1 MTQKFAEAPGYRLDA
16 AQTVKSGMDRPALD
30 DVQPRQQRRFRAARQ
45 LIKSP
50 VMLLAVAY
58 LMLVVAF
65 AIAPGIFA
73 PHDPEAQSLT
83 RRLLPPLS
91 KAGDTTYWLGTDS
104 LGRDMLSRVIYG
116 ARISVIVA
124 LAGVVLAGAI
134 GIVVGTISGFYGG
147 MIDDFLG
154 WLVNVQLSFP
164 FLLLAVAVAA
174 VLGPGLRN
182 IIIVLAITTWVSYS
196 RVMRGQ
202 VMTIRDSEYVQAA
215 RVIGASD
222 ARLLAIH
229 VLPNTYIPLIVIVTF
244 EVARLIIAEASL
256 SFLGLGAPGVASWG
270 TLMADGRAHLATS
283 WWIATT
289 PGIAIMVTVLAINLI
304 GDWLRDLLDP
314 RARGRR

>member
-1 MTQKFAEAPGYRLDA
+1 MIQKIAESQSYRLGLAQA
-16 AQTVKSGMDRPALD
+16 ADSSGKRRVLD
-30 DVQPRQQRRFRAARQ
+30 YVEPRQQRRFRMARQ
-45 LIKSP
+45 LVASP
-50 VMLLAVAY
+50 VMLCSVAF
-58 LMLVVAF
+58 LLIVVAF
-65 AIAPGIFA
+65 AIAPGFFA

-83 RRLLPPLS
+83 RRLLPPL
-91 KAGDTTYWLGTDS
+91 ANVGDTTYWLGTDS
-104 LGRDMLSRVIYG
+104 LGRDMLSRVIFG

-124 LAGVVLAGAI
+124 LAGVVLSGAVGVVI
-134 GIVVGTISGFYGG
+134 GVVSGYYGG
-147 MIDDFLG
+147 LIDDFFG

-182 IIIVLAITTWVSYS
+182 IIIVLAVTTWVSYS

-202 VMTIRDSEYVQAA
+202 VLTIRDSEYVQAA

-222 ARLLAIH
+222 RRLLAKH

-256 SFLGLGAPGVASWG
+256 SFLGLGTAGLASWG

-283 WWIATT
+283 WWIATM
-289 PGIAIMVTVLAINLI
+289 PGIAIMITVLAINLI
-304 GDWLRDLLDP
+304 GDWLRDVLDP
-314 RARGRR
+314 RFQRR